1 MPTQIFNCQC
11 KKITMIKETLYNAFT
26 KIGTSEK
33 RNIIDFLYA
42 NIENCIASKSDT
54 LRVVENAVK
63 DNRASFGGFIL
74 ELSEANK
81 ILGVAIV
88 NQTGMEGITP
98 KNVLVQIA
106 TSRDCDNELILKR
119 LVKRV
124 LVQTGG
130 ELGLQILPDNPAI
143 SYFQNIGF
151 RTSFLVMKYQNPS
164 APSKVYRRYRT
175 TIHNS

>member
-1 MPTQIFNCQC
+1 
-11 KKITMIKETLYNAFT
+11 MIKETLYNAFT
-26 KIGTSEK
+26 KIGTSDK

-74 ELSEANK
+74 ELSEGGK
-81 ILGVAIV
+81 IVGVAII

-106 TSRDCDNELILKR
+106 ASRDFDTQLILKR
-119 LVKRV
+119 LIDRV
-124 LVQTGG
+124 LSQTGG
-130 ELGLQILPDNPAI
+130 ELGLQILPDNPAMN
-143 SYFQNIGF
+143 YFKNMGF

-164 APSKVYRRYRT
+164 TPSKVYRRYRT
-175 TIHNS
+175 TIHSS